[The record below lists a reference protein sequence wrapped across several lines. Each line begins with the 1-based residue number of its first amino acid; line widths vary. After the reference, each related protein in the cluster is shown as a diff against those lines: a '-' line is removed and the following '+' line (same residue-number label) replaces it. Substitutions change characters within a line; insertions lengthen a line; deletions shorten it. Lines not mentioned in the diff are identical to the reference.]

1 MQQTFWRL
9 MRLAHWVIGAFILT
23 TLTFFAVTGFMLN
36 HTAWFEQEPTQ
47 HDAEYTLP
55 AELPLPEL
63 SDDPNAPTPALAPA
77 LTAWLAEHSP
87 YPISAYQLKIE
98 APEILLEYQG
108 PGSEAS
114 LTIDSESRAVA

>member
-55 AELPLPEL
+55 AELATTL
-63 SDDPNAPTPALAPA
+63 PALRD
-77 LTAWLAEHSP
+77 LCAE
-87 YPISAYQLKIE
+87 SADSRF
-98 APEILLEYQG
+98 ILDAHI
-108 PGSEAS
+108 P
-114 LTIDSESRAVA
+114 

>member
-1 MQQTFWRL
+1 MPQTFFRL

-55 AELPLPEL
+55 AELKTVL
-63 SDDPNAPTPALAPA
+63 PALQT
-77 LTAWLAEHSP
+77 LCGEDSGSRFVL
-87 YPISAYQLKIE
+87 E
-98 APEILLEYQG
+98 AHIP
-108 PGSEAS
+108 
-114 LTIDSESRAVA
+114 